1 MLWLPTPPNPIPS
14 TGGSTFGLRGDPGKW
29 QELGRPGSKEQ
40 GHNQKVWGS
49 KAGPQGLELLF
60 QVRNQGRDAV
70 WEDITGTK
78 EVALRIGMTRGSL
91 LK

>member
-29 QELGRPGSKEQ
+29 QELGRPGSKKQ

-49 KAGPQGLELLF
+49 KAGLQG
-60 QVRNQGRDAV
+60 
-70 WEDITGTK
+70 
-78 EVALRIGMTRGSL
+78 
-91 LK
+91 